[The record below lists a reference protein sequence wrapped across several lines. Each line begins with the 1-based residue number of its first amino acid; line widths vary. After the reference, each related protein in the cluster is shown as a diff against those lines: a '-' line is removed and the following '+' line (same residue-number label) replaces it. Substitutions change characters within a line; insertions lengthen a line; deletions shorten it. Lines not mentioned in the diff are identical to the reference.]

1 MYFQPNYTAYRIPY
15 SPKPSF
21 LLIDFTLPDMHQTPP
36 SPCINLDRLTEDIF
50 TLARIGRSEED
61 NGLYRMAYTEADME
75 ARRWLKQR
83 IEEAGLKAWTDGAAN
98 VFGRLEG
105 KDPEAPVLLI
115 GSHTDTVPA
124 GGPLDGALGVLVG
137 LEVLRVLKEQG
148 LQPERSIE
156 VVSFSD
162 EEGRFGGMLGSQ
174 AFTGDLTFQDL
185 LEKTDPEG
193 VPLQEHM
200 RHVGLNPR
208 GLLSARRDSDEI
220 HSYLELHIEQ
230 GPVLESLQKPIGI
243 VDGIIGLFKS
253 VINIKGKANH
263 AGTTPM
269 KMRRDA
275 FQGLSAF
282 GDEIPRVLAEDGSDV
297 SRATIGKVEL
307 KPNFPHTI
315 PGEAE
320 FTLVVRDPSSEVM
333 GNLENAFRKV
343 LAATTRLRDLEFS
356 YERISWI
363 DPSVSDENLMKT
375 LEEQAQKL
383 NYPYEVMSSGA
394 GHDAQ
399 FMARV
404 APTAMVFVPS
414 IGSVSHSPAE
424 WTDLQDIEKG
434 ANLML
439 HSAVAI
445 TQAKPT
451 ATKAS
456 AQAS

>member
-1 MYFQPNYTAYRIPY
+1 MSHHQIH
-15 SPKPSF
+15 
-21 LLIDFTLPDMHQTPP
+21 LPTPH
-36 SPCINLDRLTEDIF
+36 IHLDRLSQDVLE
-50 TLARIGRSEED
+50 LAQIGRHEAS
-61 NGLYRMAYTEADME
+61 NGIYRMAYTQADLE
-75 ARRWLKQR
+75 GRQWLQQR
-83 IEEAGLKAWTDGAAN
+83 MRAAGLETWMDGAAN
-98 VFGRLEG
+98 VFGRLPG
-105 KDPEAPVLLI
+105 RNPELPVLLI

-137 LEVLRVLKEQG
+137 LEVLRVMKEQG
-148 LQPERSIE
+148 LEPERSIE

-174 AFTGDLTFQDL
+174 AFTGDLRLQDVF
-185 LEKTDPEG
+185 EKTDPEG
-193 VPLQEHM
+193 VSLQDHM
-200 RHVGLNPR
+200 QAVGLDPM
-208 GLLSARRDSDEI
+208 GLLGACRDAKEI
-220 HSYLELHIEQ
+220 FAYLELHIEQ
-230 GPVLESLQKPIGI
+230 GPILETLKKPIGI
-243 VDGIIGLFKS
+243 VDGIIGLFKAA
-253 VINIKGKANH
+253 IQIKGRANH

-269 KMRRDA
+269 QMRRDA

-282 GDEIPRVLAEDGSDV
+282 ADEIPRILAEDGTEV

-320 FTLVVRDPSSEVM
+320 FTLVVRDPSTEVM
-333 GNLENAFRKV
+333 NHLESAFRKV
-343 LAATTRLRDLEFS
+343 LAATTRRRDLEFT

-363 DPSVSDENLMKT
+363 DPSVSDQALVNA
-375 LEEQAQKL
+375 LELQANKL
-383 NYPYEVMSSGA
+383 GYAYEIMSSGA

-439 HSAVAI
+439 H
-445 TQAKPT
+445 T
-451 ATKAS
+451 ALELTREVGESLDRMTAP
-456 AQAS
+456 